1 MISPLAPFFMT
12 LLFHLYSV
20 LKICFWILDIEII
33 ILNTQRL
40 QILEDSERTKAA
52 RRVRTRH
59 KTEEKIISPIFYNQ
73 SYNKRQL
80 EFQYL

>member
-12 LLFHLYSV
+12 SLFPLYSV
-20 LKICFWILDIEII
+20 LKICFWILDIETI

-40 QILEDSERTKAA
+40 QILEDSERAKAA

-59 KTEEKIISPIFYNQ
+59 KTEEQIISPIF
-73 SYNKRQL
+73 
-80 EFQYL
+80 